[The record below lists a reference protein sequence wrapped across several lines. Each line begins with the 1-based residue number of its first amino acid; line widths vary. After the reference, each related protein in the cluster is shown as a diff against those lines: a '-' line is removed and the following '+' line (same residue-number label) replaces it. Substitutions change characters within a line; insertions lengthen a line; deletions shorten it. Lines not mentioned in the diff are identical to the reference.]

1 LILTKYFL
9 FLQIAANSAGSS
21 SASLGEPVL
30 PSEPIVPRKPSGPT
44 TIFAEVSTQTSLVP
58 VTTLSVQTDHV
69 ATKSVMVQTDPVA
82 VMPMPQS
89 PTPPVPNSPGI
100 FPPPAGHNVPVVFS
114 LQAGEN
120 SPDVC
125 SPTPRDSPAV
135 SSSVIQAPREAIIK
149 TLNRD
154 LPLMWIAFEQG
165 GGICAQMLSPA
176 GAMCGFVQRSVC
188 ASLDGGLPRILVHAA
203 EITNQS
209 MLYDTVLQLPPSE
222 RVEEFA
228 GTFLEVVRKVR
239 LYGVCVGADDLRYR
253 DQWK

>member
-1 LILTKYFL
+1 
-9 FLQIAANSAGSS
+9 
-21 SASLGEPVL
+21 
-30 PSEPIVPRKPSGPT
+30 
-44 TIFAEVSTQTSLVP
+44 
-58 VTTLSVQTDHV
+58 
-69 ATKSVMVQTDPVA
+69 
-82 VMPMPQS
+82 
-89 PTPPVPNSPGI
+89 
-100 FPPPAGHNVPVVFS
+100 
-114 LQAGEN
+114 
-120 SPDVC
+120 
-125 SPTPRDSPAV
+125 
-135 SSSVIQAPREAIIK
+135 
-149 TLNRD
+149 
-154 LPLMWIAFEQG
+154 MWIAFEQG